1 MRLASFNLEN
11 LFDRARALN
20 LGSWDEG
27 RPILELFSK
36 VNALLNKPRYDSD
49 DRKKILAGLKQ
60 CGVLHKDDAGKF
72 VLLRQN
78 RRKLLKRTNGTVEV
92 VATGRDAW
100 VGWLELKTE
109 PVNEIA
115 SRMTARVVEEIDAD
129 VMGVIEV
136 DNRIALSRFNSQVLT
151 LVQGQPYDH
160 VMVIDGNDDR
170 GIDVGILSKKNLDI
184 RGIRSHVDAT
194 DNGGRIFSRDCPE
207 YEIEL
212 GGGERLLVLVNHLK
226 SKGFGGKAESD
237 ARRRRQAKKVREIYD
252 ARKKAGY
259 DYIAVI
265 GDLNDTPDSA
275 PLEPLLKQGSTLKEV
290 SKHANYLDDGR
301 PGTWKNGTASGKLD
315 YILLSPK
322 LWEKVE
328 RAAIFRKGVWG
339 GKNGDL
345 WPHFGEMKSESHA
358 ASDHAA
364 IWVDLDL

>member
-36 VNALLNKPRYDSD
+36 VNALLNKPHYTATD
-49 DRKKILAGLKQ
+49 KTKILDGLKQ
-60 CGVLHKDDAGKF
+60 LGVLHKDDAGKF

-78 RRKLLKRTNGTVEV
+78 KGHLLKRSNGKVQV
-92 VATGRDAW
+92 VADGRQDW

-109 PVNEIA
+109 PVDEIA
-115 SRMTARVVEEIDAD
+115 SRMTARVVEEVGAD

-136 DNRIALSRFNSQVLT
+136 DNRI
-151 LVQGQPYDH
+151 
-160 VMVIDGNDDR
+160 DGNDDR
-170 GIDVGILSKKNLDI
+170 GIDVGIVSRKSLDI
-184 RGIRSHVDAT
+184 RRIQSHVDAR
-194 DNGGRIFSRDCPE
+194 DAGGSIFSRDCPE
-207 YEIEL
+207 YEFPL
-212 GGGERLLVLVNHLK
+212 SGGERFLVLVNHLK
-226 SKGFGGKAESD
+226 SKGFGSKAESD

-252 ARKKAGY
+252 ARRKEGY
-259 DYIAVI
+259 DYVAVI
-265 GDLNDTPDSA
+265 GDLNDTPDSS
-275 PLEPLLKQGSTLKEV
+275 PLEPLLKQGSTLKDV
-290 SKHANYLDDGR
+290 SQHPKYQDDGR

-322 LWEKVE
+322 LWGKTQGASV
-328 RAAIFRKGVWG
+328 FRKGVWG

-345 WPHFGEMKSESHA
+345 WPHFAEMKSESHA